1 MPYPN
6 FHAARVRDPDEFIE
20 GTFRNVKIRPGVNLI
35 AGKLKKDGKDGPMTA
50 QSYHFDKSKF
60 TVDQAKKWLRKHK
73 IKTIL
78 FEPAEEKVE
87 ELTTTANITPNFQ
100 FGGFGIVKR
109 KKKKEITDQ
118 KVIAVSAPSNMYALK
133 GSYEELGEKIRR
145 ALIDNG
151 NFGKFPEI
159 LSTFPKKVFIR
170 VGGPEGEKYFEVE
183 YSLEGDE
190 VRLGLSREIERQVKF
205 VVKEMA
211 EEVKVSLLGRL
222 DEKKWSKAFM
232 NELPDSSF
240 AYIEPGGEKDEE
252 GKTYPRYLR
261 HFPVKDKEGNWD
273 KAHLINALARLKQI
287 DKKTSPWLTDEARKK
302 ILSVIKAGYKALEME
317 WPEDLEEMLGT
328 EKGVFIS
335 RLAEEVL
342 SDIFEGGPGSGHW
355 GHAGRPGMR
364 GGSAPGGGV
373 AFRVKG
379 GLPKSLGAA
388 ALVDFGKYYTSSGG
402 LKINEY
408 KQLSEDMKMS
418 VLKHGVESYKEHYI
432 PKAQQGGLSKEAIE
446 LNKKIGALEGMRR
459 SALKKAEGLSG
470 KEQRA
475 AYHIAVSLQERA
487 MRLAGEMKTKASE
500 VGAGTA
506 ATVRAAE
513 AQPRA

>member
-50 QSYHFDKSKF
+50 QSYRFDKSKF

-87 ELTTTANITPNFQ
+87 ELTTTANIAPNFR
-100 FGGFGIVKR
+100 FGGFGIVKK
-109 KKKKEITDQ
+109 KKKKEITEQ
-118 KVIAVSAPSNMYALK
+118 NVNPI
-133 GSYEELGEKIRR
+133 
-145 ALIDNG
+145 
-151 NFGKFPEI
+151 
-159 LSTFPKKVFIR
+159 
-170 VGGPEGEKYFEVE
+170 
-183 YSLEGDE
+183 
-190 VRLGLSREIERQVKF
+190 
-205 VVKEMA
+205 VKEII
-211 EEVKVSLLGRL
+211 EEVKLSLLGRL

-261 HFPVKDKEGNWD
+261 HFPVKDEEGNWD
-273 KAHLINALARLKQI
+273 RAHLINALARLKQI
-287 DKKTSPWLTDEARKK
+287 NKKTSPWLTDEARKK

-317 WPEDLEEMLGT
+317 WPEDLEESLGT
-328 EKGVFIS
+328 DRGVFIS

-342 SDIFEGGPGSGHW
+342 RGIFEGGPGSGNW
-355 GHAGRPGMR
+355 GHKGRPGMR
-364 GGSAPGGGV
+364 GGSAPGGGL

-379 GLPKSLGAA
+379 GMPKSLGAA

-402 LKINEY
+402 LKVNEY
-408 KQLSEDMKMS
+408 KQLSDDVKTS
-418 VLKHGVESYKEHYI
+418 VLKHGIMSYKEQYI

-446 LNKKIGALEGMRR
+446 VNKKIGAIEGMRR
-459 SALKKAEGLSG
+459 VALKKAEGLSG

-487 MRLAGEMKTKASE
+487 MRLAGEMKAKASE

-513 AQPRA
+513 AQPRV